1 MGIENA
7 ILVGL
12 SRQVALRRQMDIVAN
27 NIANMNTVGF
37 RAEQVMFREFLVDT
51 KEGDKI
57 SYVQDFGVAMDV
69 ADGPL
74 QSTSNPLDVAI
85 SGPGY
90 LTVQT
95 ADGEKYTRNGHL
107 RLDDQGRL
115 VTQDGNPVL
124 DVEGKEIEFADPTVR
139 LDISRD
145 GTITA
150 ADGETFRLQVVGFDN
165 QQDLDKA
172 EGGLYETDQA
182 PFEIE
187 DPQVLQG
194 MLESSNVNAITE
206 MTRMITVQ
214 RSYEAMQQMVKSDH
228 DIQRDAIGRLG
239 QVV

>member
-57 SYVQDFGVAMDV
+57 SYVQDFGVAMDL

-74 QSTSNPLDVAI
+74 QTTSNPLDVAI
-85 SGPGY
+85 SGLGY
-90 LTVQT
+90 LVVQT

-115 VTQDGNPVL
+115 VTQDGNPIL
-124 DVEGKEIEFADPTVR
+124 DEEGKEIEFEDPTVSI
-139 LDISRD
+139 DIARD

-150 ADGETFRLQVVGFDN
+150 ADGETYRLQVVGFDN
-165 QQDLDKA
+165 QQDLNKA

-182 PFEIE
+182 PFEI
-187 DPQVLQG
+187 DAPQIMQG

-206 MTRMITVQ
+206 MTRMISVQ

>member
-74 QSTSNPLDVAI
+74 QSTSNPMDVAI

-90 LTVQT
+90 LVVQT

-115 VTQDGNPVL
+115 VTQDGNPIL
-124 DVEGKEIEFADPTVR
+124 DEEGKEIEFEDPTIAI
-139 LDISRD
+139 DISRD

-165 QQDLDKA
+165 QQDLEKA

-182 PFEIE
+182 PFEID

-206 MTRMITVQ
+206 MTRMISVQ

>member
-57 SYVQDFGVAMDV
+57 SYVQDFGVAMDL

-74 QSTSNPLDVAI
+74 QSTSNPMDVAI

-90 LTVQT
+90 LVVQT
-95 ADGEKYTRNGHL
+95 NDGEKYTRNGHL

-115 VTQDGNPVL
+115 VTQDGNPIL
-124 DVEGKEIEFADPTVR
+124 DEEGKEIEFDDPTVAI
-139 LDISRD
+139 DISRD

-150 ADGETFRLQVVGFDN
+150 ADGETYRLQVVGFDN
-165 QQDLDKA
+165 QQDLEKA
-172 EGGLYETDQA
+172 EGGLYETDQP
-182 PFEIE
+182 PFEID
-187 DPQVLQG
+187 DPQILQG

-206 MTRMITVQ
+206 MTRMISVQ

>member
-57 SYVQDFGVAMDV
+57 SYVQDFGIAMDL

-85 SGPGY
+85 SGIGY
-90 LTVQT
+90 MVVQT

-115 VTQDGNPVL
+115 VTQDGNPIL
-124 DVEGKEIEFADPTVR
+124 DEEGKEIEFDDPTVSI
-139 LDISRD
+139 DISRD

-150 ADGETFRLQVVGFDN
+150 ADGETFRLQIVGFDN
-165 QQDLDKA
+165 QQDLEKA

-182 PFEIE
+182 PFAIDE
-187 DPQVLQG
+187 PQIMQG
-194 MLESSNVNAITE
+194 MLESSNVNAINE
-206 MTRMITVQ
+206 MTQMISVQ

>member
-12 SRQVALRRQMDIVAN
+12 SRQVALSRQMDIVAN

-51 KEGDKI
+51 KEGDTI
-57 SYVQDFGVAMDV
+57 SYVQDFGVAMDL

-74 QSTSNPLDVAI
+74 QTTSNPLDVAI
-85 SGPGY
+85 SGLGY
-90 LTVQT
+90 LVVQT

-115 VTQDGNPVL
+115 VTQDGNPIL
-124 DVEGKEIEFADPTVR
+124 DEEGKEIEFEDPTVAI
-139 LDISRD
+139 DISRD

-165 QQDLDKA
+165 QQDLEKA

-182 PFEIE
+182 PFEID
-187 DPQVLQG
+187 DPQVMQG
-194 MLESSNVNAITE
+194 MLESSNVNSITE
-206 MTRMITVQ
+206 MTRMISVQ

>member
-12 SRQVALRRQMDIVAN
+12 SRQVALSRQMDIVAN

-51 KEGDKI
+51 KEGDSI
-57 SYVQDFGVAMDV
+57 SYVQDYGVAMDV
-69 ADGPL
+69 SDGPL

-85 SGPGY
+85 SGKGY
-90 LTVQT
+90 LVVQT
-95 ADGEKYTRNGHL
+95 QDGEKYTRNGHL

-115 VTQDGNPVL
+115 VTMDGNPLL
-124 DVEGKEIEFADPTVR
+124 DIEGKEIEFADPTVSV
-139 LDISRD
+139 DIARD

-150 ADGETFRLQVVGFDN
+150 ADGETFRLQLVGFDN
-165 QQDLDKA
+165 EQDLEKA

-187 DPQVLQG
+187 DPQILQG
-194 MLESSNVNAITE
+194 MLESSNVNSITE
-206 MTRMITVQ
+206 MTRMIAVQ
-214 RSYEAMQQMVKSDH
+214 RAYEAMQQMVKSDH

-239 QVV
+239 QVT

>member
-12 SRQVALRRQMDIVAN
+12 SRQVALSRQMDIVAN

-51 KEGDKI
+51 KEGDTI
-57 SYVQDFGVAMDV
+57 SYVQDFGVAMDLSE
-69 ADGPL
+69 GPM
-74 QSTSNPLDVAI
+74 QSTSNPMDVAI

-90 LTVQT
+90 LVVQT
-95 ADGEKYTRNGHL
+95 ADGEKYTRHGHL

-115 VTQDGNPVL
+115 VTQDGNPIL
-124 DVEGKEIEFADPTVR
+124 DEEGKEIEFEDPTVAI
-139 LDISRD
+139 DISRD

-165 QQDLDKA
+165 QQDLEKA

-182 PFEIE
+182 PFEID
-187 DPQVLQG
+187 DPQVMQG
-194 MLESSNVNAITE
+194 MLESSNVNSITE
-206 MTRMITVQ
+206 MTRMISVQ